1 MVKFRIVLGII
12 LMLMGP
18 MLFYF
23 GLNAKTEGI
32 DLAEPTGAKGAA
44 LFDWLGPWGLL
55 AVCWIGGISEILTA
69 KKLLQ
74 DEKK

>member
-12 LMLMGP
+12 LLLLGP

-23 GLNAKTEGI
+23 GLNAKANGV
-32 DLAEPTGAKGAA
+32 DLGEPTGAKGAA

-55 AVCWIGGISEILTA
+55 AVCWIGSISQILTA
-69 KKLLQ
+69 KKLLE
-74 DEKK
+74 DEK